1 MKKIIK
7 ISQNRKHPDLYL
19 IHLDD
24 ESTFYVEL
32 DTLLKNNLK
41 KGVQLEDS
49 KIENF
54 IEASQIAEIK
64 SDVIRKLAY
73 KNYTESEIR
82 NYIERKDN
90 THSYEKFIAGL
101 KERNIINDEEY
112 IRRYIK
118 KSLNLS
124 KPKGKNLI
132 SSELYKK
139 GISKELINKE
149 LSELD
154 ENMDDLQI
162 YIQKYLSKQRITDQ
176 RKLKEKL
183 MRHLLSRGYS
193 YSTIISNI
201 DSLFT

>member
-1 MKKIIK
+1 MKKIKK

-41 KGVQLEDS
+41 KGIQLEDS
-49 KIENF
+49 KIEDF
-54 IEASQIAEIK
+54 IETSQIAKTK

-73 KNYTESEIR
+73 KNYTEGEIR
-82 NYIERKDN
+82 NFIERKDKI
-90 THSYEKFIAGL
+90 HSYEKFIAGL

-112 IRRYIK
+112 TRRYIK

-124 KPKGKNLI
+124 KPKGKNLL
-132 SSELYKK
+132 SSELYKR
-139 GISKELINKE
+139 GIPKEIIDKEL
-149 LSELD
+149 LELD
-154 ENMDDLQI
+154 ENIDELQI